1 LCRAPSTPRHN
12 PSAMDMLETR
22 RLAFLEKHAVGK
34 APNGRKRIRLV
45 PNSAAVVTGGATRI
59 KPGARRVTRFIE
71 LLEQFA
77 TVPWASMRFNVNE
90 MMLRRLVHAHLPLI
104 AGDHYADEKNHLEAL
119 VNAPD
124 KSGNVV
130 WVTNRQQGKTST
142 LARFLAALVILSPM
156 EGSLVCVYSTNL
168 DRATELLKGAKMY
181 ILHLRPTSDVAVT
194 ILQNNERS
202 MAVRTWE
209 GAVHSVAARPRS
221 ADSCRGDAPKA
232 AIFDEIA
239 FVTPDFWYQFAYPLL
254 QVGRRVF
261 TCATTPPHFGSF
273 FSLFVESV
281 RKANAKGDNFF
292 RLINHS
298 LVCGECEKA
307 DIAEECAHR
316 LFLVPPWKSV
326 IKFWKMRTLVP
337 ENRLRDFE
345 QEVYGVLTKQAGG
358 YLPRKLIQAF
368 IDRPRVAKCV
378 AARSSPVY
386 VAVDPPSHQRS
397 RMGVAAIMWQPNGTI
412 VCLGV
417 AEIAALHSDTYQLML
432 VLGDFIRQLRRHPWI
447 STFRTLVPIIE
458 ANNNSILSLSL
469 LGTFKASPPMAMP
482 FLERHFSRAI
492 VDNVGVLTTE
502 QNKHAM
508 LQLTLT
514 SMMDG
519 RLFLCDPT
527 ITTGRQAY
535 DARSKCKSAVDD
547 IVLLGDELEAMRDQ
561 PDGKISGKLNSGQ
574 GDDLAMAFM
583 MGLYWGQCCNA
594 LALWR

>member
-1 LCRAPSTPRHN
+1 
-12 PSAMDMLETR
+12 MDLLETR
-22 RLAFLEKHAVGK
+22 RLAFLAQNAVS
-34 APNGRKRIRLV
+34 APPPDAKRRRLV
-45 PNSAAVVTGGATRI
+45 PNNAAVRSGDVKTRL
-59 KPGARRVTRFIE
+59 KPGAARVVRFIE
-71 LLEQFA
+71 LLEEFSH
-77 TVPWASMRFNVNE
+77 VPWANMKFEVNE
-90 MMLRRLVHAHLPLI
+90 LMLRRLMHAHLPLI
-104 AGDHYADEKNHLEAL
+104 AGQYYDDEKNHLESL

-142 LARFLAALVILSPM
+142 LSRFLAALTILSPT

-181 ILHLRPTSDVAVT
+181 LTYLKKTSDVA
-194 ILQNNERS
+194 IEMIQNNERS
-202 MAVRTWE
+202 MTVRTKA

-273 FSLFVESV
+273 FSLFVDSV
-281 RKANAKGDNFF
+281 RTANAKGDNFF

-298 LVCGECEKA
+298 LVCEECEKA
-307 DIAEECAHR
+307 DISEQCAHR

-358 YLPRKLIQAF
+358 YIPKKLVDAFVARPTRDDCAAPR
-368 IDRPRVAKCV
+368 RT
-378 AARSSPVY
+378 PVY

-397 RMGVAAIMWQPNGTI
+397 RMGVAALMWNDDGSI
-412 VCLGV
+412 VCLGASEIGALRCDTLQLQMTLADFV
-417 AEIAALHSDTYQLML
+417 AK
-432 VLGDFIRQLRRHPWI
+432 LRKHPWV
-447 STFRTLVPIIE
+447 SSYRTIVPIIE

-469 LGTFKASPPMAMP
+469 LNVFKSYPPMAMP
-482 FLERHFSRAI
+482 FLERHFAKAI
-492 VDNVGVLTTE
+492 VENVGVLTTE
-502 QNKHAM
+502 ENKHAM
-508 LQLTLT
+508 LQLTLA
-514 SMMDG
+514 SLMDG
-519 RLFLCDPT
+519 RLFCASHFVTVD
-527 ITTGRQAY
+527 RSSY
-535 DARSKCKSAVDD
+535 DKRAKPVAPEKATE
-547 IVLLGDELEAMRDQ
+547 LLGKELVAMRDT
-561 PDGKISGKLNSGQ
+561 PDGKISGRIDSGQ

-583 MGLYWGQCCNA
+583 MGLYWGHCCNA
-594 LALWR
+594 LRL